1 MSENPNPAAL
11 KRTALYD
18 THKQLGAKMVPFGGY
33 DMPVWY
39 TSVLEEHNAVRTAAG
54 LFDVTHM
61 GVWDAQGPNAALFL
75 DALTTN
81 DVFDIKVGGSQYGYL
96 LDEAGHTL
104 DDIMIYRVETE
115 HYLIVVNASN
125 DADDWAWTQTQAQS
139 PALKLPYYTLRDLR
153 TESSGADRLVDVA
166 LQGPAS
172 LPVLLSLIGDD
183 GRRGSEAET
192 TDDSENS
199 VVGRP
204 SSVVSL
210 SALPRTGI
218 TPATLAGLPVFISRT
233 GYTGESIGYEIFV
246 HPDHCVALWNALLE
260 AGAAMGVKPCG
271 LAARDSLRIEAGL
284 PLYGHELA
292 GPLDLAPFHIGF
304 SGYVKAYKPWF
315 IGKRAYFERAAK
327 ATQRLSRFRLNKKGV
342 RPPKQGTPV
351 VDASG
356 NPIGIVTSCAQD
368 REGFL
373 LGLAMLDLRVGAKD
387 GTPIFFQ
394 ARAGAPLDEATVQ
407 TRFPRRK

>member
-1 MSENPNPAAL
+1 MSESISTIASTPPL
-11 KRTALYD
+11 KRTVLFD

-39 TSVLEEHNAVRTAAG
+39 SSVLEEHNATRTAAG

-61 GVWDAQGPNAALFL
+61 GVWDARGPNAALAL

-81 DVFDIKVGGSQYGYL
+81 DVFDIKVGGSQYSYL
-96 LDEAGHTL
+96 LDEAGHVI
-104 DDIMIYRVETE
+104 DDIMLYRVEAE
-115 HYLIVVNASN
+115 RYLIVVNASN
-125 DADDWAWTQTQAQS
+125 NDVDWAWVTAKASAHS
-139 PALKLPYYTLRDLR
+139 PALPRCELRDLR
-153 TESSGADRLVDVA
+153 AESSGPDRLVDVA

-172 LPVLLSLIGDD
+172 LPTLIQLLTGDGGRGTEDGLNQPVL
-183 GRRGSEAET
+183 RP
-192 TDDSENS
+192 
-199 VVGRP
+199 P
-204 SSVVSL
+204 SSVSV
-210 SALPRTGI
+210 LPRTGI
-218 TPATLAGLPVFISRT
+218 MAATLAGIAVFISRT
-233 GYTGESIGYEIFV
+233 GYTGESVGYEIFV
-246 HPDHCVALWNALLE
+246 HPDHAVALWSAILE
-260 AGAAMGVKPCG
+260 AGASLGVKPCG

-304 SGYVKAYKPWF
+304 GGYVKAYKPWF
-315 IGKRAYFERAAK
+315 FGKRAYYERAAK
-327 ATQRLSRFRLNKKGV
+327 VTQRLARFRLNKKGV

-351 VDASG
+351 LDSNGA
-356 NPIGIVTSCAQD
+356 PIGVVTSCAQD

-373 LGLAMLDLRVGAKD
+373 LGLALLDLRLGAKE

-394 ARAGAPLDEATVQ
+394 SRAGAPLDEASVL

>member
-1 MSENPNPAAL
+1 MSENTTTTAL
-11 KRTALYD
+11 KHTALHD

-104 DDIMIYRVETE
+104 DDIMIYRVEAE
-115 HYLIVVNASN
+115 RYLIVVNASN
-125 DADDWAWTQTQAQS
+125 NDDDWTWTQTQAHS
-139 PALKLPYYTLRDLR
+139 PTLKLPFYTLRDLR
-153 TESSGADRLVDVA
+153 AESSGADRLVDVA

-172 LPVLLSLIGDD
+172 LPVLLKLMEND
-183 GRRGSEAET
+183 GGRVGSEAAT
-192 TDDSENS
+192 GDGILTVS
-199 VVGRP
+199 RQP
-204 SSVVSL
+204 SSVAL
-210 SALPRTGI
+210 SVLPRTGI
-218 TPATLAGLPVFISRT
+218 MRATLAGFDTFISRT
-233 GYTGESIGYEIFV
+233 GYTGESVGYEIFV
-246 HPDHCVALWNALLE
+246 HPDHCVALWNALLD
-260 AGAAMGVKPCG
+260 AGEPLGVKACG

-327 ATQRLSRFRLNKKGV
+327 AAQRLSRFRLNKKGV

-373 LGLAMLDLRVGAKD
+373 LGLAMLDLRVAAKES
-387 GTPIFFQ
+387 TPIFFQ
-394 ARAGAPLDEATVQ
+394 SRAGAPLDEATVQ

>member
-1 MSENPNPAAL
+1 MSDNIPTTAL
-11 KRTALYD
+11 KRTTLHD

-39 TSVLEEHNAVRTAAG
+39 SSVLEEHNAVRTAAG

-61 GVWDAQGPNAALFL
+61 GVWDAKGPNAALFL

-104 DDIMIYRVETE
+104 DDIMIYRVEAE
-115 HYLIVVNASN
+115 RYLIVVNASN
-125 DADDWAWTQTQAQS
+125 NDADWAWTQTQAYS
-139 PALKLPYYTLRDLR
+139 PAFKLPHYTLRDLR
-153 TESSGADRLVDVA
+153 ADSSGAARLVDVA

-172 LPVLLSLIGDD
+172 LQVLLGLIDD
-183 GRRGSEAET
+183 GRPT
-192 TDDSENS
+192 TDDGST

-204 SSVVSL
+204 TSVVL
-210 SALPRTGI
+210 STLPRTGI
-218 TPATLAGLPVFISRT
+218 MHAKLAGFDTFISRT
-233 GYTGESIGYEIFV
+233 GYTGESMGYEIFV
-246 HPDHCVALWNALLE
+246 HPDHCVALWNVLLD
-260 AGAAMGVKPCG
+260 AGKTLGVKACG

-351 VDASG
+351 LDAGGTS
-356 NPIGIVTSCAQD
+356 IGTVTSCAQD

-394 ARAGAPLDEATVQ
+394 PRAGAPLDDATVQ